1 MDQFRHKIIEESWSK
16 KRLRDYLLVLRK
28 EDHPASEQYFLS
40 FFEKLFALLVTSYM
54 SQDSEKGDNYLR
66 LAANGL
72 GNETLWKTAAKMSMH
87 VPGALGKG
95 VTFVSVYLALGS
107 ALLGVKKWQSLRHGE
122 RHALQSHISGFL
134 IVSKRLPLK
143 SSSNYV
149 RWRDYSLTHKT
160 LLPLSAL
167 FPEFIRCII
176 SFPVYDNAKYL
187 DFISLIYSAHYYLYD
202 DESPQF
208 SDFVFDMLRSLDC
221 KMNDRLYDD
230 LCHSSFLYEIQ
241 TEYRDY
247 CARKNIKEQS
257 LFSMDPPSPQEPV
270 SPSGPQPDPAAPSS
284 CGTSISKKD
293 YFPNLSLDER
303 KIRILYN
310 ALIRDGFISLDTD
323 YSVFHFRLSGKD
335 KPAETSPVCWEKKK
349 KELAYLIKRLT
360 RKDIH
365 DPDCKDATSNDVYSK
380 TKKFFIV
387 KGEGWRPS
395 DNLSDM
401 ASKLNFA
408 DKKMVDGLLDELFE
422 CS

>member
-1 MDQFRHKIIEESWSK
+1 MDQFRYKIIEESWSK

-28 EDHPASEQYFLS
+28 EDYPASEQYILS

-54 SQDSEKGDNYLR
+54 SQDLERGDNYLQR
-66 LAANGL
+66 AANGL
-72 GNETLWKTAAKMSMH
+72 SNETLWKTATKISMN
-87 VPGALGKG
+87 VPGVLGKS
-95 VTFVSVYLALGS
+95 VTFVSVYLAL
-107 ALLGVKKWQSLRHGE
+107 
-122 RHALQSHISGFL
+122 
-134 IVSKRLPLK
+134 K
-143 SSSNYV
+143 SFSNYV
-149 RWRDYSLTHKT
+149 RWRDYSLTHKM

-202 DESPQF
+202 GESPQF

-284 CGTSISKKD
+284 RSTSISKKD

-303 KIRILYN
+303 KIRILYS
-310 ALIRDGFISLDTD
+310 ALIRDDFISPDTD

-335 KPAETSPVCWEKKK
+335 KPAETSPVCWDKKK

-408 DKKMVDGLLDELFE
+408 DKETVDGLLDELFE

>member
-1 MDQFRHKIIEESWSK
+1 MDQFRYKIIEESWSK

-28 EDHPASEQYFLS
+28 EDYPASEQYILS

-54 SQDSEKGDNYLR
+54 SQDLERGDNYLQR
-66 LAANGL
+66 AANGL
-72 GNETLWKTAAKMSMH
+72 SNETLWKTATKISMN
-87 VPGALGKG
+87 VPGVLGKS
-95 VTFVSVYLALGS
+95 VTFVSVYLAL
-107 ALLGVKKWQSLRHGE
+107 
-122 RHALQSHISGFL
+122 
-134 IVSKRLPLK
+134 K
-143 SSSNYV
+143 SFSNYV
-149 RWRDYSLTHKT
+149 RWRDYSLTHKM

-202 DESPQF
+202 GESPQF

-270 SPSGPQPDPAAPSS
+270 SPSGPQLDPAAPSS

-303 KIRILYN
+303 KIRILYS
-310 ALIRDGFISLDTD
+310 ALIRDDFISPDTD

-335 KPAETSPVCWEKKK
+335 KPAETSPVCWDKKK

-408 DKKMVDGLLDELFE
+408 DKETVDGLLDELFE

>member
-1 MDQFRHKIIEESWSK
+1 MDQFRYKIIEKSWSK
-16 KRLRDYLLVLRK
+16 KRLCDYLLVLQK
-28 EDHPASEQYFLS
+28 EDRSSSEQYILS

-54 SQDSEKGDNYLR
+54 SQDLERGDNYLQR
-66 LAANGL
+66 AANGL
-72 GNETLWKTAAKMSMH
+72 GNETLWKTATKISMN
-87 VPGALGKG
+87 VPGVLGKS

-107 ALLGVKKWQSLRHGE
+107 ALLGVKKWQSLRRE
-122 RHALQSHISGFL
+122 DRHALQSHISGFL
-134 IVSKRLPLK
+134 IVSKELPLK
-143 SSSNYV
+143 SFSNYV

-160 LLPLSAL
+160 ILPLSAL

-176 SFPVYDNAKYL
+176 SFPVYDKYL
-187 DFISLIYSAHYYLYD
+187 DFITLVYSAHYYLYD
-202 DESPQF
+202 EESPQF

-221 KMNDRLYDD
+221 KVNDRLYDD

-247 CARKNIKEQS
+247 CVRKNIKEQS
-257 LFSMDPPSPQEPV
+257 LFSMDPPSLQEPV
-270 SPSGPQPDPAAPSS
+270 SPSGPQPDPAVPSS

-310 ALIRDGFISLDTD
+310 ALIRNGFISPDTD
-323 YSVFHFRLSGKD
+323 YSVFHFRFSGKD
-335 KPAETSPVCWEKKK
+335 KPVKTSPVCWEKKK

-365 DPDCKDATSNDVYSK
+365 DPNCKDATSNDVYSK

-387 KGEGWRPS
+387 KGESWRPS

-408 DKKMVDGLLDELFE
+408 DKETVDGLLDELFE

>member
-1 MDQFRHKIIEESWSK
+1 MDQFRYKIIEESWSK

-28 EDHPASEQYFLS
+28 EDYPASEQYILS

-54 SQDSEKGDNYLR
+54 SQDLERGDNYLQR
-66 LAANGL
+66 AANGL
-72 GNETLWKTAAKMSMH
+72 SNETLWKTATKISMN
-87 VPGALGKG
+87 VPGVLGKS
-95 VTFVSVYLALGS
+95 VTFVSVYLAL
-107 ALLGVKKWQSLRHGE
+107 
-122 RHALQSHISGFL
+122 
-134 IVSKRLPLK
+134 K
-143 SSSNYV
+143 SFSNYV

-160 LLPLSAL
+160 ILPLSAL

-176 SFPVYDNAKYL
+176 SFPVYDKYL
-187 DFISLIYSAHYYLYD
+187 DFITLIYSAHYYLYD
-202 DESPQF
+202 GESPQF

-270 SPSGPQPDPAAPSS
+270 SPSGPQLDPAAPSS

-303 KIRILYN
+303 KIRILYS
-310 ALIRDGFISLDTD
+310 ALIRDDFISPDTD

-365 DPDCKDATSNDVYSK
+365 DPNCKDATSNDVYSK

-408 DKKMVDGLLDELFE
+408 DKETVDGLLDELFE

>member
-1 MDQFRHKIIEESWSK
+1 MDQFRYKIIEESWSK
-16 KRLRDYLLVLRK
+16 KRLCDYLLVFQK
-28 EDHPASEQYFLS
+28 EDRSSSEQYILS
-40 FFEKLFALLVTSYM
+40 FFEKLFALLITSYM
-54 SQDSEKGDNYLR
+54 SQDLERGDNYLQ
-66 LAANGL
+66 LAADGL

-87 VPGALGKG
+87 VPGALGKS

-107 ALLGVKKWQSLRHGE
+107 ALLGVKKWQSLRRGE

-134 IVSKRLPLK
+134 IVSKELPLK
-143 SSSNYV
+143 SFSNYV

-160 LLPLSAL
+160 ILPLSAL

-176 SFPVYDNAKYL
+176 SFPVYDKYL
-187 DFISLIYSAHYYLYD
+187 DFITLIYSAHYYLYD
-202 DESPQF
+202 EESSQF
-208 SDFVFDMLRSLDC
+208 SDFIFDMLRSRDC
-221 KMNDRLYDD
+221 RVNDRLYDD

-247 CARKNIKEQS
+247 CVRKDIKEQS
-257 LFSMDPPSPQEPV
+257 LFSMDPPSPQDPV
-270 SPSGPQPDPAAPSS
+270 SPSGRQPDPAAPSS

-310 ALIRDGFISLDTD
+310 VLIKNGFISPDTD
-323 YSVFHFRLSGKD
+323 YSVFHFRFSGKD
-335 KPAETSPVCWEKKK
+335 KPVETLPIYWEKNKND
-349 KELAYLIKRLT
+349 LAYLIYRLT
-360 RKDIH
+360 RKDIR
-365 DPDCKDATSNDVYSK
+365 DTNCKASLTSNDIFSK
-380 TKKFFIV
+380 AKKFFIV
-387 KGEGWRPS
+387 KGNGWRPS

-408 DKKMVDGLLDELFE
+408 DKETVNSLLNGLFE

>member
-1 MDQFRHKIIEESWSK
+1 MDQFRYKIIEESWSK
-16 KRLRDYLLVLRK
+16 KRLCDYLLVFQK
-28 EDHPASEQYFLS
+28 EDRSSSEQYILS
-40 FFEKLFALLVTSYM
+40 FFEKLFAILVTSYM
-54 SQDSEKGDNYLR
+54 SQDLEKGDNYLQ
-66 LAANGL
+66 LAADGL
-72 GNETLWKTAAKMSMH
+72 GNETLWKTATRISMN
-87 VPGALGKG
+87 VPGVLGKS

-107 ALLGVKKWQSLRHGE
+107 ALVGVKKWQYLRRDD
-122 RHALQSHISGFL
+122 RHALQSHISFFL
-134 IVSKRLPLK
+134 IVSKELPLK
-143 SSSNYV
+143 SLANYV

-160 LLPLSAL
+160 ILPLSAL

-176 SFPVYDNAKYL
+176 SFPVYDKYL
-187 DFISLIYSAHYYLYD
+187 DFITLIYSAHYYLYD

-221 KMNDRLYDD
+221 KVNDRLYDD

-247 CARKNIKEQS
+247 CVRKDIKEQS
-257 LFSMDPPSPQEPV
+257 LFSMDPPSPQDPV
-270 SPSGPQPDPAAPSS
+270 SPSGRQPDPAAPSS

-310 ALIRDGFISLDTD
+310 ALIRNGFISPDTD
-323 YSVFHFRLSGKD
+323 YSVFHFRFSGKD
-335 KPAETSPVCWEKKK
+335 KPVETLLICWEKKK
-349 KELAYLIKRLT
+349 NELAYLIKRLT
-360 RKDIH
+360 RKDIR
-365 DPDCKDATSNDVYSK
+365 DPNSKDATSNDVYSK

-387 KGEGWRPS
+387 KGDSWRPS

-408 DKKMVDGLLDELFE
+408 DKETVNSLLNGLFE